1 MHSVIN
7 FMASC
12 VVIPRF
18 LDHHLVRTGSALLQT
33 LCWSMC
39 AESSKTSMTEKQALL
54 LSAVLDKL
62 SEVPLKHIDKLTI
75 VTDPDPFLFM
85 MVIRE
90 R

>member
-1 MHSVIN
+1 
-7 FMASC
+7 
-12 VVIPRF
+12 
-18 LDHHLVRTGSALLQT
+18 
-33 LCWSMC
+33 
-39 AESSKTSMTEKQALL
+39 MTEKQALL